1 MKTLKQLLSLLICAG
16 AMISEVQA
24 QLEQSLR
31 LEFKVSQAFDEYFDV
46 TPLDKEGL
54 LVTQRKEEYYGNE
67 KWSFFRFD
75 SLLKQQW
82 TAEYKL
88 SYELHPI
95 KTYHNQNYLFWLLQE
110 TDSDKLTVLRVDL
123 HNGEI
128 ETFKGD
134 LLTRADIV
142 HFKVLGN
149 TAFIGGYHHSRPV
162 VMAFSFFDKSIKAL
176 PYLYTTNTEI
186 SNIELDEQ
194 RNQLNV
200 LLYTIKRGDCQFTI
214 KTYSYEGK
222 LLKTTTMPF
231 EDNNGLISG
240 KILPLDET
248 SSLIVGNYAQGC
260 TQYSQGLYFS
270 KIKDAEPEKLQWV
283 DFSKLENFFNYL
295 KPKRKQRV
303 VEKISKRKEEGKEPK
318 FRYRLLVHEVIK
330 SNDEFILVAEVYYPV
345 YKNGNMNY
353 GGIAARNPNREYDG
367 FRYTHAIVC
376 GFDKGGNLL
385 WDNCFA
391 LENVESIELLPMVQV
406 SRRDGLLMMGYPKDG
421 KITTEVIDRNK
432 VVREK
437 EVFTIKSADDNDR
450 IVDNERGLLT
460 AWYDHYFL
468 AYGYQKIGS
477 EKWVGVPRE
486 VFYIN
491 RFSYDPYAPRTDA
504 KEETKKG
511 KSSGN

>member
-1 MKTLKQLLSLLICAG
+1 MKSLYFLILLLMVGWLSSPA
-16 AMISEVQA
+16 VA
-24 QLEQSLR
+24 QLEQSVR
-31 LEFKVSQAFDEYFDV
+31 LEFKVSQSIDEYFDV

-54 LVTQRKEEYYGNE
+54 LVTQRQEEHYGNE
-67 KWSFFRFD
+67 KWFFYRFD
-75 SLLKQQW
+75 SALKQLW
-82 TAEYKL
+82 TTEYKL
-88 SYELHPI
+88 AYELHPI
-95 KTYHNQNYLFWLLQE
+95 KSYHNQQYLFWLLQE
-110 TDSDKLTVLRVDL
+110 TDTDKVTVLRLDL
-123 HNGEI
+123 QNGEI

-176 PYLYTTNTEI
+176 PYLYTSNTEI

-194 RNQLNV
+194 RNQLSV
-200 LLYTIKRGDCQFTI
+200 LLYTLKRGDCQFTI

-222 LLKTTTMPF
+222 LIKTTTMPF

-240 KILPLDET
+240 KILPLDEA

-270 KIKDAEPEKLQWV
+270 RIKDAELEKLQWV

-295 KPKRKQRV
+295 KPKRKQKV
-303 VEKISKRKEEGKEPK
+303 VDKISKRKEEGKEPK
-318 FRYRLLVHEVIK
+318 FRYRLLVHDVIK
-330 SNDEFILVAEVYYPV
+330 NNDEFVLVAEVYYPV
-345 YKNGNMNY
+345 YKNGNIYY
-353 GGIAARNPNREYDG
+353 GGGVSRNNNREFDG

-376 GFDKGGNLL
+376 GFDKSGKLL

-406 SRRDGLLMMGYPKDG
+406 TQRDGLLVLGYPKEG
-421 KITTEVIDRNK
+421 KINTEVIERNK
-432 VVREK
+432 VIRER
-437 EVFTIKSADDNDR
+437 EAFEIKTSEEGER
-450 IVDNERGLLT
+450 IVDNERGLLA
-460 AWYDHYFL
+460 AWYDRYFV

-486 VFYIN
+486 VFYVN
-491 RFSYDPYAPRTDA
+491 KLSYDPKAPRAET
-504 KEETKKG
+504 KEEVKKG
-511 KSSGN
+511 KTSGN